1 MLLVGG
7 VGAVA
12 IGRLAQM
19 LSAGAFLTDYDT
31 DFLAGVP
38 WIPLVEDG
46 LFGKGIG
53 KYEKT

>member
-1 MLLVGG
+1 MLLIGG
-7 VGAVA
+7 VSAVA

-19 LSAGAFLTDYDT
+19 FSAGAFLAEYDT

-38 WIPLVEDG
+38 RIPLIEDG

>member
-19 LSAGAFLTDYDT
+19 LSAGAFLTEYDT